1 LLTCTEKGYTVT
13 TCLSATHDQMLQSIK
28 EVADCVRPGDTVVVS
43 YSGHGLQLSGHNYLM
58 PVDTDMTNAAGGLR
72 CHSV

>member
-1 LLTCTEKGYTVT
+1 
-13 TCLSATHDQMLQSIK
+13 
-28 EVADCVRPGDTVVVS
+28 VVS